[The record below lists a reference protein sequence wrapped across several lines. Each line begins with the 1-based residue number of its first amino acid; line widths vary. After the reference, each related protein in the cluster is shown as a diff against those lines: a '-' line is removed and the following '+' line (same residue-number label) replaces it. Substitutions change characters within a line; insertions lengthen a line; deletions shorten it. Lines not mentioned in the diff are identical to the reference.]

1 MMGSLCGVR
10 AVPEPMELAMN
21 DTLDRRDSKRSSR
34 SGIQPP
40 AWELVLFYVLLV
52 LGCFAVILLLPD
64 YRGEAFIGLVVAL
77 SLAPIGLRTSD
88 GDDNSMIELADQ
100 IHEMSEAVHE
110 MVNEG
115 GLSEAAK
122 RVIHRRQERDLLCK
136 AIEQDIIDHD
146 WDAAMILV
154 KELAERFGYRKEAE
168 EFRVRIDRGRAETYE
183 EGVSKALVILDSKI
197 DSKEWVAATEEA
209 ARIQRL
215 FPDSPR
221 VETLRDKVDQAH
233 NRYKLDLERRF
244 LHAAQREDTEQ
255 AMTLLKELDHYLD
268 EDEAEQFR
276 EVARGVIGKARDNL
290 GVRFKLL
297 VQDKAWGE
305 ALTVGEQI
313 IDAFPNSRMAGEVRE
328 MLDTLRERS
337 GRQPGASAAG

>member
-1 MMGSLCGVR
+1 
-10 AVPEPMELAMN
+10 MN
-21 DTLDRRDSKRSSR
+21 DTLDRRQTTRPTKG
-34 SGIQPP
+34 GIQPP
-40 AWELVLFYVLLV
+40 AWEFLVFYLLLV
-52 LGCFAVILLLPD
+52 AGCLVVMVMLPQF
-64 YRGEAFIGLVVAL
+64 RGEAFLGLIVSLA
-77 SLAPIGLRTSD
+77 LAPIGLRTSD
-88 GDDNSMIELADQ
+88 GNDGSMVDLADQ
-100 IHEMSEAVHE
+100 VHEMSEAIHE

-122 RVIHRRQERDLLCK
+122 RVIHRKQERDLLCK

-146 WDAAMILV
+146 WEAAMILV
-154 KELAERFGYRKEAE
+154 KELAERFGYRQEAE

-183 EGVSKALVILDSKI
+183 EGVSKALSILESKI
-197 DSKEWVAATEEA
+197 ESKEWVAATEEA

-221 VETLRDKVDQAH
+221 TENLRQKVDQAH

-268 EDEAEQFR
+268 EDEAAQFQ

-297 VQDKAWGE
+297 VQDKSWGE
-305 ALTVGEQI
+305 ALQVGEQI
-313 IDAFPNSRMAGEVRE
+313 IDAFPNSRMATEVRD
-328 MLDTLRERS
+328 MLDTLRERIRS
-337 GRQPGASAAG
+337 QADASAAG

>member
-1 MMGSLCGVR
+1 MTD
-10 AVPEPMELAMN
+10 PQ
-21 DTLDRRDSKRSSR
+21 DRTDRKRSSR

-40 AWELVLFYVLLV
+40 AWELVVFYVLLV
-52 LGCFAVILLLPD
+52 LGCFGVILFLPE
-64 YRGEAFIGLVVAL
+64 YRGEAFVGLVVAL
-77 SLAPIGLRTSD
+77 ALAPIGLRASD
-88 GDDNSMIELADQ
+88 SDEYSMVELADQ

-183 EGVSKALVILDSKI
+183 EGVSKALEILDAKI
-197 DSKEWVAATEEA
+197 DGKEWIAATEEA

-221 VETLRDKVDQAH
+221 VEGLRQRVDQAH

-255 AMTLLKELDHYLD
+255 AMELLRELDHYLT

-297 VQDKAWGE
+297 VQDKAWSE
-305 ALTVGEQI
+305 ALVVGEQI
-313 IDAFPNSRMAGEVRE
+313 IENFPNSRMAGEVRD
-328 MLDTLRERS
+328 MLDTLRERG
-337 GRQPGASAAG
+337 GRQAGTSSSG